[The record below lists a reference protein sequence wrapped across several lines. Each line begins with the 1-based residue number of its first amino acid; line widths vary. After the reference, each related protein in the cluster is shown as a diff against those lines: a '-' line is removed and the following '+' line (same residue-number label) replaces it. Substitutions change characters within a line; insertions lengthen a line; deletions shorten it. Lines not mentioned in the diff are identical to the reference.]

1 MEQSRYGKYKQKK
14 TPEHRRSVFLPASF
28 EDRNKYFRCW
38 NCGFINNSDR
48 LSSSD
53 RSGNEYLDS
62 TRVSQSSILS
72 GDDMLTIASL
82 DSIFDQIGV
91 AMVAASDGT
100 DAEVYSNEKVETPRG
115 CRFCGT
121 TNLP

>member
-14 TPEHRRSVFLPASF
+14 APEHRRSIFIPASF

-38 NCGFINNSDR
+38 NCHGIVNYDR
-48 LSSSD
+48 VTGAD
-53 RSGNEYLDS
+53 RDGNEYTDP
-62 TRVSQSSILS
+62 TRVSPSSVLS
-72 GDDMLTIASL
+72 GDDMLTVASMET
-82 DSIFDQIGV
+82 FNQIGV

-100 DAEVYSNEKVETPRG
+100 AAAVDSTVIVDTPRG
-115 CRFCGT
+115 CPWCGT